1 MEQEQYSKC
10 KRLID
15 LKKINLLKKK
25 KAWKPTIKSQERKQP
40 THIYAQFRRMKNEY
54 ERNTPPGPAQ
64 VLLI

>member
-25 KAWKPTIKSQERKQP
+25 KGMETN
-40 THIYAQFRRMKNEY
+40 H
-54 ERNTPPGPAQ
+54 
-64 VLLI
+64 